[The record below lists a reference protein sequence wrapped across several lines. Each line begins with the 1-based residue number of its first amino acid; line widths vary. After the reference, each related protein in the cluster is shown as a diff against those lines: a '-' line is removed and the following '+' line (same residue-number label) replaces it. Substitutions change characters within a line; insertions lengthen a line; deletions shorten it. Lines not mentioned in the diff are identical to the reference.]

1 VFPLPLRPILRVLS
15 GLLLCPGVLEA
26 DSQQPNLNVTPTA
39 DRFPITGRVWP
50 SQPGQAVICLWE
62 DDKLCAMTMSVDDNI
77 APQVPTWLARAA
89 EVGFPVTWFVIT
101 DRIGGSNAGFNGTWA
116 LWRDV
121 VAKGHDVQ
129 SHTRQHLHTEL
140 PDWPGIEGEY
150 AGSKAAIEANIPGH
164 RCDYLAF
171 PGGANSGLNDPSVAA
186 QIYSGARGGA
196 GSGINRPTRI
206 DYLRIRNGNF
216 HLGNGPKHN
225 DMLSLFDASDV
236 RYYRGWIAP
245 LFHQVNDWPGV
256 EPYLE
261 FLRTYRQEI
270 WAAKF
275 SDVAKYG
282 QSRDTA
288 TLTILS
294 NTADGISFNLTD
306 LMLDEKFDYPLTI
319 KIRLPNHWPAVAA
332 RQAGAAVEADFV
344 RHDGQPYA
352 LVKVVPDR
360 GAAEV
365 FPASD
370 SQFGGQPYDRWLQRH
385 ILPSDRS
392 GLGAPTAIFPGD
404 ETPNLMKYA
413 LGLDPRQPGLRQRVT
428 MIRSPQGQTGVQ
440 VVRPFPVPTDA
451 VYEVM
456 TSTDLQNWSVTPLL
470 LEEQSLADGAQTVV
484 AWAPE
489 AATPTTRFFRL
500 RVRLVGED

>member
-1 VFPLPLRPILRVLS
+1 M
-15 GLLLCPGVLEA
+15 PGC
-26 DSQQPNLNVTPTA
+26 T
-39 DRFPITGRVWP
+39 
-50 SQPGQAVICLWE
+50 
-62 DDKLCAMTMSVDDNI
+62 
-77 APQVPTWLARAA
+77 
-89 EVGFPVTWFVIT
+89 
-101 DRIGGSNAGFNGTWA
+101 
-116 LWRDV
+116 
-121 VAKGHDVQ
+121 
-129 SHTRQHLHTEL
+129 
-140 PDWPGIEGEY
+140 
-150 AGSKAAIEANIPGH
+150 IPGH
-164 RCDYLAF
+164 RCDYLAY
-171 PGGANSGLNDPSVAA
+171 PGGANSILNDPRVAA

-216 HLGNGPKHN
+216 HLGNGPKHD

-245 LFHQVNDWPGV
+245 LFHQVKDWPGV

-294 NTADGISFNLTD
+294 NTANGISFNLTD

-392 GLGAPTAIFPGD
+392 GLGDPTAIFPGD

-470 LEEQSLADGAQTVV
+470 LEEQSLADGTQTVV

-500 RVRLVGED
+500 RVRLVAED